1 MDENNEKKEEEV
13 EPLIPT
19 FEDSW
24 TWSKRDR
31 SQEVWL
37 SGFDNRT
44 VHFHPNWSKGTAGV
58 RGNRILNNGRFYWEL
73 KVSQRV
79 FGTRFVDFCFFFL
92 FNIQMIEAKYI
103 FLIKFYLASL
113 LRTG

>member
-1 MDENNEKKEEEV
+1 MDDNNEKKEEV
-13 EPLIPT
+13 EPLVPT

-79 FGTRFVDFCFFFL
+79 FGTRFVEFFFFL
-92 FNIQMIEAKYI
+92 FNYTV
-103 FLIKFYLASL
+103 YTS
-113 LRTG
+113 

>member
-1 MDENNEKKEEEV
+1 MDDNNEKKEEV
-13 EPLIPT
+13 EPLVPT

-79 FGTRFVDFCFFFL
+79 FGTRFVEFFFFCL
-92 FNIQMIEAKYI
+92 IILYTLEARY
-103 FLIKFYLASL
+103 FLIIFYLASL